1 MENRIPEFDEYLNA
15 LSGALNINEE
25 ISRCICLEIKQNLY
39 DKYNEY
45 LIKGYGLKNSV
56 HYTVKTFE
64 DPVRLA
70 KMFNKIYK
78 EGKAMPDIKK
88 IIYNKGLIIS
98 SFVIIFLMTVY
109 GFVFSLYS
117 FIVLA
122 GKDYGSLGWHAI
134 DSNVINGL
142 LLSAVLLVLYIGCL
156 YNIVFKKLLPPKI
169 VIWTAYIN
177 FFLVMLFN
185 FATK

>member
-1 MENRIPEFDEYLNA
+1 MENRIPEFDGYLSA
-15 LSGALNINEE
+15 LSEALNTNTEINKCICME
-25 ISRCICLEIKQNLY
+25 ISQNLY

-56 HYTVKTFE
+56 QYTIRTFE
-64 DPVRLA
+64 NPVKLA

-78 EGKAMPDIKK
+78 EENVMPDVKK
-88 IIYNKGLIIS
+88 IIYNKGIIIS
-98 SFVIIFLMTVY
+98 SFIIIFLMTVY
-109 GFVFSLYS
+109 GFVFSLYN
-117 FIVLA
+117 FVLLA

-134 DSNVINGL
+134 DSNVINSL
-142 LLSAVLLVLYIGCL
+142 LLSTTLLVLYVGCL
-156 YNIVFKKLLPPKI
+156 YNIIFKKLLPPKI
-169 VIWTAYIN
+169 IIWTAYIN